1 MPRQQHEAAGNAPV
15 RLSVHADV
23 CLNVAARAYCPHE
36 ATMTQPE
43 LLCLEKSCAFCGAR
57 LEVSSAEMPGEP
69 KAHIYVCPQCGK
81 PDEIECTGHPHVRVL
96 APRNDG
102 RTGQYQET
110 MF

>member
-1 MPRQQHEAAGNAPV
+1 LNAAAGGKIAGKPPV

-23 CLNVAARAYCPHE
+23 CLNTAARAYCLRE
-36 ATMTQPE
+36 AIMNPE

-57 LEVSSAEMPGEP
+57 LEVSSAALPGQP
-69 KAHIYVCPQCGK
+69 KAHIYTCPQCGK

-96 APRNDG
+96 AQRNDG
-102 RTGQYQET
+102 RSGLYQET